1 MKGELIS
8 LGMFFWDTPFAYLE
22 QKWNLSFSSH
32 ILKKEMM
39 LSSHKSGVVYNNKTI
54 YHSLVV
60 HELVANS
67 VLLDYLKYCFNCFR
81 LVSLWNIWI
90 TKNLN
95 IIPIIFLNPFWI
107 RKCMSEEM
115 EKVLGNYSKH
125 DSHLRLPGG
134 VGSVN

>member
-1 MKGELIS
+1 MDETTYLEGWAYFSGNVS
-8 LGMFFWDTPFAYLE
+8 LGYPFCLFGAE
-22 QKWNLSFSSH
+22 INLSFSSH

-54 YHSLVV
+54 YDSLVV

-67 VLLDYLKYCFNCFR
+67 VLLA
-81 LVSLWNIWI
+81 SLWNIWI